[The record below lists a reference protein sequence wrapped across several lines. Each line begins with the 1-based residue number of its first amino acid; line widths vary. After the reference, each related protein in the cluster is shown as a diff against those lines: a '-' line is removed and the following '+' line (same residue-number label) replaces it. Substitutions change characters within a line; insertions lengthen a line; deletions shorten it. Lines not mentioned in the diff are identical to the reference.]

1 MQYGQK
7 QAWQTK
13 AVGLAAVVIVNALA
27 GYALVSGLAQRVVAA
42 VAPPT
47 ETVIIEEAPPP
58 PEDLPPPPP
67 PNIDVPPPPV
77 FEVPIVVF
85 NTPPANTTAIQVER
99 GDPEA
104 APPPPPPAP
113 VGPTHGPQRRVRR
126 GELPPYPEASLRLEE
141 TGITTV
147 RVCADIEG
155 GVMSVETVSSS
166 GSQRLDRA
174 AEQWLRR
181 GRYDPAMQN
190 GVAVAGCADTEV
202 EWVLPS

>member
-1 MQYGQK
+1 MQYGHK

-13 AVGLAAVVIVNALA
+13 AIGLAVVIGVNALA
-27 GYALVSGLAQRVVAA
+27 GYALVSGLAQRVTAA
-42 VAPPT
+42 VIT
-47 ETVIIEEAPPP
+47 EVEAVVIEEAPPP
-58 PEDLPPPPP
+58 PDELPPPPP
-67 PNIDVPPPPV
+67 PDLDVPPPPV
-77 FEVPIVVF
+77 FEVPIVNF
-85 NTPPANTTAIQVER
+85 TTPPANTTAIQVER

-104 APPPPPPAP
+104 APPPPPAP
-113 VGPTHGPQRRVRR
+113 TGPTHGPQRRVRR

-141 TGITTV
+141 TGVTTV

-155 GVMSVETVSSS
+155 GVTSVETVNSS
-166 GSQRLDRA
+166 GHTRLDRA

-181 GRYDPAMQN
+181 GRYDPAQQN